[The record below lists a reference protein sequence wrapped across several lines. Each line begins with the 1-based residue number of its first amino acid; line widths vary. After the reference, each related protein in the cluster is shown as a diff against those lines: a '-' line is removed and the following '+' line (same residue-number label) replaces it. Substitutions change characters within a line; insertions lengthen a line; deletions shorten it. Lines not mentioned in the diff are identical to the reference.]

1 MTFNEGADLDTS
13 QVTGGGG
20 GVRGGA
26 VIGGGAGGII
36 LLILALIFG
45 PDLTGAAP
53 APTRSIPARSR
64 PAATPRRR
72 DFSQCKTGADANR
85 DDTCRIIG
93 TVNSVQAYWRDAL
106 PADVQRQYQDA
117 KTVIYSGSTQSAC
130 GVASNATGPF
140 YCPSDQRVYIDAS
153 FFDELTSR
161 FGADGGA
168 LAQEYVVAH
177 EYGHHVENLLGILA
191 KGQDGKTGPLSGGV
205 RIELMADCMAGV
217 WANHAA
223 TTKDADGD
231 TLLKPITDD
240 DIKSALSAACRR
252 RRRPHPGSRRPAGS
266 TRSRGRTARASRGR
280 SGSSPATRAAP
291 STSATRSAPT
301 TSDGVRSIGVRPQA
315 PTARDLDRPRAV
327 PGCRRASTRSSSLI
341 RKLTA
346 PGGLR
351 DSDGDAQRHAGRP
364 ASGFDFIYQV
374 LGIGFALV
382 PVALA
387 LYLLSQTRS
396 RSACRAGSAS
406 IARRPRPRPPLGHR
420 ALPRSIGLP
429 GLGFYGIGRAAR
441 HHGRD
446 HPGARRLSTGGP
458 SRS

>member
-26 VIGGGAGGII
+26 VLGGGAGTII
-36 LLILALIFG
+36 LLILGLIFG
-45 PDLTGAAP
+45 GDITGGSGANPFDPGQVQAGGDTST
-53 APTRSIPARSR
+53 A
-64 PAATPRRR
+64 
-72 DFSQCKTGADANR
+72 DFSRCKTGADANR

-191 KGQDGKTGPLSGGV
+191 KGQDGRTGPLSGGV

-223 TTKDADGD
+223 TTKDADGE
-231 TLLKPITDD
+231 TLLKPITDAD
-240 DIKSALSAACRR
+240 VKSALSAAAAVGDD
-252 RRRPHPGSRRPAGS
+252 HIQQSS
-266 TRSRGRTARASRGR
+266 TGRVNQETWTH
-280 SGSSPATRAAP
+280 GSSESRQKWFLAGYNGGTVNQCDTF
-291 STSATRSAPT
+291 ST
-301 TSDGVRSIGVRPQA
+301 D
-315 PTARDLDRPRAV
+315 DL
-327 PGCRRASTRSSSLI
+327 
-341 RKLTA
+341 
-346 PGGLR
+346 
-351 DSDGDAQRHAGRP
+351 
-364 ASGFDFIYQV
+364 
-374 LGIGFALV
+374 
-382 PVALA
+382 
-387 LYLLSQTRS
+387 
-396 RSACRAGSAS
+396 
-406 IARRPRPRPPLGHR
+406 
-420 ALPRSIGLP
+420 
-429 GLGFYGIGRAAR
+429 
-441 HHGRD
+441 
-446 HPGARRLSTGGP
+446 
-458 SRS
+458 

>member
-26 VIGGGAGGII
+26 VIGGGAGTII
-36 LLILALIFG
+36 LLILGLIFG
-45 PDLTGAAP
+45 GDITGGSTGANPFDPGQVQAGGD
-53 APTRSIPARSR
+53 TS
-64 PAATPRRR
+64 TT

-161 FGADGGA
+161 FGADDGA

-223 TTKDADGD
+223 TTKDANGD
-231 TLLKPITDD
+231 TLLKPITDED
-240 DIKSALSAACRR
+240 VKSALSAAAAVGDD
-252 RRRPHPGSRRPAGS
+252 HIQESS
-266 TRSRGRTARASRGR
+266 TGRVNQESWTH
-280 SGSSPATRAAP
+280 GSSESRQKWFLAGYNGGTVNQCDTF
-291 STSATRSAPT
+291 ST
-301 TSDGVRSIGVRPQA
+301 D
-315 PTARDLDRPRAV
+315 DL
-327 PGCRRASTRSSSLI
+327 
-341 RKLTA
+341 
-346 PGGLR
+346 
-351 DSDGDAQRHAGRP
+351 
-364 ASGFDFIYQV
+364 
-374 LGIGFALV
+374 
-382 PVALA
+382 
-387 LYLLSQTRS
+387 
-396 RSACRAGSAS
+396 
-406 IARRPRPRPPLGHR
+406 
-420 ALPRSIGLP
+420 
-429 GLGFYGIGRAAR
+429 
-441 HHGRD
+441 
-446 HPGARRLSTGGP
+446 
-458 SRS
+458 